1 MSRDFFEGYAARIDI
16 DAFFSDVLEQP
27 GTSSGGM
34 NIDVMFKGRV
44 KNYVEN
50 RTLLIKEFELDVY
63 KTRDGRYIIHICR
76 LDGSSNYCDYY
87 LVDALHLPLKYRI
100 VRALLCESL
109 EPDDIHFELGMFSEE
124 LQEVADLLAGVRT
137 FSGLP

>member
-1 MSRDFFEGYAARIDI
+1 MSRDFFGSYATRIDL
-16 DAFFSDVLEQP
+16 DALSSDASMQSDD
-27 GTSSGGM
+27 SSGGM
-34 NIDVMFKGRV
+34 NVDVMFKGRV

-50 RTLLIKEFELDVY
+50 RTLLIKEFELDIY

-87 LVDALHLPLKYRI
+87 LVDALHPPLKYRI

-109 EPDDIHFELGMFSEE
+109 EPEDIHFELHKFSEE
-124 LQEVADLLAGVRT
+124 LQEVADLLAGVGNFCR
-137 FSGLP
+137 PA

>member
-1 MSRDFFEGYAARIDI
+1 MSRDFFGSYATRIDL
-16 DAFFSDVLEQP
+16 DAFSSDAVMQP
-27 GTSSGGM
+27 DDSSGGM

-50 RTLLIKEFELDVY
+50 RTLLIKEFELDIY
-63 KTRDGRYIIHICR
+63 KTRDSRYIIHICR

-109 EPDDIHFELGMFSEE
+109 EPDDIQFELHKFSEE

-137 FSGLP
+137 FGRQA

>member
-1 MSRDFFEGYAARIDI
+1 MSRDFFGSYATRIDI
-16 DAFFSDVLEQP
+16 DAFSSEALMQSD
-27 GTSSGGM
+27 SSGGM
-34 NIDVMFKGRV
+34 NVDVMFKGRV

-50 RTLLIKEFELDVY
+50 RTLLIKEFELDIY

-87 LVDALHLPLKYRI
+87 LVDALHPPLKYRI

-109 EPDDIHFELGMFSEE
+109 EPDDIHFELHKFSEE
-124 LQEVADLLAGVRT
+124 LQEVADLLVGVRT
-137 FSGLP
+137 FGSPS